1 MEIEI
6 TKYGERIGKWIRNEF
21 GQKPQ
26 KKELNWGKSR
36 LFFFYYPS
44 SFEWEQVNNR
54 YEGFLFSGRE
64 RFGFSPPPSVSVGI
78 LIKRVGG
85 CRARRPLTSPI
96 LIPLKDDKRSFFF
109 FLLTLSTSKLI
120 SFVPHMLGN
129 RHETSSWEGALDWEQ
144 RRHTFALGN
153 VERKKQQKNDGKTHK
168 LSACLT
174 GRQKGWFVYSG
185 AGLKLRLKDVRG
197 NMLLFV
203 F

>member
-1 MEIEI
+1 MNSKRIW
-6 TKYGERIGKWIRNEF
+6 TKAAKERI
-21 GQKPQ
+21 
-26 KKELNWGKSR
+26 ELRQIPSF
-36 LFFFYYPS
+36 LFFFFYYPS

-153 VERKKQQKNDGKTHK
+153 VERKKTTKKWWKNTQVERLFNGPAKRVV
-168 LSACLT
+168 CLFWCRT
-174 GRQKGWFVYSG
+174 EATAQRCQRQHVAFCFLTSGRYVS
-185 AGLKLRLKDVRG
+185 
-197 NMLLFV
+197 
-203 F
+203 